1 MIMSY
6 NYYLDYTK
14 GRFETLY
21 HSALKSKQGF
31 TQGKS
36 NYSPKILEEAVSKLS
51 NGLLETLY

>member
-1 MIMSY
+1 MSY